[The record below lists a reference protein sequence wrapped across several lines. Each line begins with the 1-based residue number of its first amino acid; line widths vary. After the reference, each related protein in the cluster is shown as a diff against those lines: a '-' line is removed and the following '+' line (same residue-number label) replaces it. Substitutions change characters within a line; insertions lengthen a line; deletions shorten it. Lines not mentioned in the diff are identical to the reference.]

1 MPHTDNQARPTG
13 QTPVPQHGGRPVA
26 PIEQA
31 FGHAGEYTGEQTGK
45 DGTMYAAVDLG
56 SNSFRLHVG
65 KHDGEAIRV
74 LKSVREPIRLAA
86 GLDGAGNLTEAAM
99 ASALSCLRN
108 VAQVLSAYRL
118 DAVRV
123 VATSTLR
130 VANNGAAF
138 LPAAEQAIG
147 YPIEIISGEEE
158 GRLIYM
164 GVANALA
171 LPGERRLVIDIGGG
185 STELILGKG
194 ADIER
199 VESFSI
205 GTVKQSLSFFAGG
218 RVDQASYA
226 AAILSARS
234 HFEDAAPPYQ
244 HPNWSTAYGSS
255 GTIRAIAEIIERN
268 GLGDGRLS
276 ARGLDAL
283 RARFISF
290 GHVSKIDMPGLRPDR
305 AGTIIGGL
313 AILIALVHEL
323 GIEAVA
329 PVEAGLRMGVM
340 WDLYLRSMQRD
351 RREQSVLEAAR
362 KFHVDETRAARVA
375 QQAGALYAQLKPAG
389 ETCIRPLQWSAWL
402 HEIGMVVSQTG
413 YHKHAAYLIENADM
427 PGFTTREQKLMGRLV
442 LAQKGNLRKVAEALS
457 DPDFAKAVLALRMA
471 ILLMHARMQAG
482 PGELKLRMKHRIE
495 LEIGK
500 DWMAGHPTLAF
511 WIEKE
516 QEWWDDVGVDFSVR
530 HMPAA

>member
-1 MPHTDNQARPTG
+1 MHTAILSGHQP
-13 QTPVPQHGGRPVA
+13 
-26 PIEQA
+26 
-31 FGHAGEYTGEQTGK
+31 GHAFTHDADARVEK

-65 KHDGEAIRV
+65 KHDGESIRV
-74 LKSVREPIRLAA
+74 LKSMREPIRLAA
-86 GLDGAGNLTEAAM
+86 GLDDQGKLTEAAM
-99 ASALSCLRN
+99 QSALSCLRN
-108 VAQVLSAYRL
+108 FAAVLAGYRL

-130 VANNGAAF
+130 VARNSAAF
-138 LPAAEQAIG
+138 LPAAEKAVG

-185 STELILGKG
+185 STELILGNG
-194 ADIER
+194 SDIER

-205 GTVKQSLSFFAGG
+205 GTVKQSLSFFPGG
-218 RVDQASYA
+218 RVDAVSYE

-244 HPNWSTAYGSS
+244 KPHWMVAYGSS
-255 GTIRAIAEIIERN
+255 GTIRAIADIIERN
-268 GLGDGRLS
+268 ALGDGRLS
-276 ARGLDAL
+276 AAGLDAL
-283 RARFISF
+283 RRRFIEF
-290 GHVSKIDMPGLRPDR
+290 GEVARIDMPGLRPDR

-323 GIEAVA
+323 GIDAVV

-362 KFHVDETRAARVA
+362 KFHVDEARAARVA

-389 ETCIRPLQWSAWL
+389 DTFIRPLQWSAQL

-413 YHKHAAYLIENADM
+413 YHKHAAYMIENADL
-427 PGFTTREQKLMGRLV
+427 PGFTTREQKLMGKLV
-442 LAQKGNLRKVAEALS
+442 LAQKGNLRKVAESLP

-471 ILLMHARMQAG
+471 ILLMHARMEAG
-482 PGELKLRMKHRIE
+482 PGELKLRMKHKIE
-495 LEIGK
+495 LDIRK
-500 DWMAGHPTLAF
+500 DWVASHPTLAF

-530 HMPAA
+530 PMPGA